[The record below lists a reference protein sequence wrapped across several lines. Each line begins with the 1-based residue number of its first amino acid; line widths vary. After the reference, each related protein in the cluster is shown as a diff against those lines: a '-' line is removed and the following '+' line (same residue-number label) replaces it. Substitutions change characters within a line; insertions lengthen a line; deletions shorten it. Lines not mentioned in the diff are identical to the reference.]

1 MTTLSTLLTFKET
14 PNQEAIWAEVCW
26 KKGGREADKV
36 QFKQLLCFEWIR
48 TASSVTSGCGGDPV
62 MPDITLPLQNPY
74 WNNESVQLS
83 TTTSW
88 ADYNSHMLPASRL
101 RSWTSHMLFAA
112 PSVTANLPSSL
123 KEYLQIWLSQPTCLG
138 LENLQRHMVP
148 KPQTPITKCTAL
160 HVMHVSNIVLGTKLS
175 IICGCYSPQPVY
187 SESHSNQSQLVGT
200 TQSHEL
206 ADWNI
211 VWVCWG
217 QMCWGYENVL
227 FTKSTNLKTWRILLK
242 TKTTWQPNN

>member
-26 KKGGREADKV
+26 NKGGREADKV

-88 ADYNSHMLPASRL
+88 ADYNSHMLPVSRL

-123 KEYLQIWLSQPTCLG
+123 KEYLQIWLSRPTCLG

-148 KPQTPITKCTAL
+148 KPQTPITKCTWSCSA
-160 HVMHVSNIVLGTKLS
+160 
-175 IICGCYSPQPVY
+175 CYACVKYCPGNRLEYYLWLLSPQPVY

-217 QMCWGYENVL
+217 QMCWGHQPKNMEDI
-227 FTKSTNLKTWRILLK
+227 TKN
-242 TKTTWQPNN
+242 